1 MTDSLNTELSPYSAL
16 SWQLAMGVDEAI
28 AEQPIDRTLPSAA
41 ISVMPAQSSGTGISE
56 GISEKGF
63 SENLAAQYVEGER
76 IASYKPPVQKPVS
89 LVPSFVPGHVH
100 ATTLDELR
108 AELQAFEG
116 CALKKTS
123 KNLVFADGNP
133 HARIMMVGEAP
144 GEDEDR
150 QGLPFVG
157 VSGKLLDKMIGCIG
171 LDRTNVYIS
180 NIVPWRPPGNRNPT
194 DSEVAVCLP
203 FTEKHIAI
211 VKPKFLILLGGV
223 AVKSLLKSKDGITK
237 MRGKEFTYTTTDLV
251 TNEAV
256 TIPCFPM
263 FHPAYL
269 LRQASQKRLA
279 WNDLLLLK
287 KAIDASAN

>member
-1 MTDSLNTELSPYSAL
+1 
-16 SWQLAMGVDEAI
+16 MGVDEAM
-28 AEQPIDRTLPSAA
+28 AEQPVDRRVTPVTAPIA
-41 ISVMPAQSSGTGISE
+41 VPQ
-56 GISEKGF
+56 GF
-63 SENLAAQYVEGER
+63 SEQALPQQIEIQR
-76 IASYKPPVQKPVS
+76 SIAPAITKPT
-89 LVPSFVPGHVH
+89 LVPSFVPGAVH
-100 ATTLDELR
+100 ATTLEELR
-108 AELQAFEG
+108 AELLAFEG

-133 HARIMMVGEAP
+133 AASIMMVGEAP

-203 FTEKHIAI
+203 FTERHIAI

-237 MRGKEFTYTTTDLV
+237 IRGKQFTYTYADIV

-279 WNDLLLLK
+279 WNDLLLFK
-287 KAIDASAN
+287 KAIESGTN

>member
-1 MTDSLNTELSPYSAL
+1 MTDSLNSDLSPLCAL
-16 SWQLAMGVDEAI
+16 SWQLAMGVDEAVSDI
-28 AEQPIDRTLPSAA
+28 APDRRLSPS
-41 ISVMPAQSSGTGISE
+41 IIPVMVNGPSPNT
-56 GISEKGF
+56 GF
-63 SENLAAQYVEGER
+63 SENTVASQHIEVERAVVSPLKPLAPSA
-76 IASYKPPVQKPVS
+76 
-89 LVPSFVPGHVH
+89 VPSFVPSTVH

-108 AELQAFEG
+108 AELAAFEG

-133 HARIMMVGEAP
+133 SASIMLVGEAP

-157 VSGKLLDKMIGCIG
+157 VSGKLLDKMLGCIG
-171 LDRTNVYIS
+171 LDRTNTYIS

-211 VKPKFLILLGGV
+211 VKPKYLILLGAV
-223 AVKSLLKSKDGITK
+223 AVKSLLKTKDGITK
-237 MRGKEFTYTTTDLV
+237 IRGKQFTYTYTDIASG
-251 TNEAV
+251 EAV

-269 LRQASQKRLA
+269 LRQASQKRMA
-279 WNDLLLLK
+279 WNDLLLFK
-287 KAIDASAN
+287 RAIESS

>member
-1 MTDSLNTELSPYSAL
+1 MTDSLNSGLSAFSAL
-16 SWQLAMGVDEAI
+16 SWQLAMGVDEAMAEEAPDRRLSPPTINVSTPVMGSMMGMSEQAAPQHIEIERQVAAPIPFTPPTVSI
-28 AEQPIDRTLPSAA
+28 A
-41 ISVMPAQSSGTGISE
+41 
-56 GISEKGF
+56 
-63 SENLAAQYVEGER
+63 
-76 IASYKPPVQKPVS
+76 
-89 LVPSFVPGHVH
+89 SFVPSEVH
-100 ATTLDELR
+100 ATTLEALR

-133 HARIMMVGEAP
+133 ASSIMLVGEAP

-157 VSGKLLDKMIGCIG
+157 VSGKLLDRMLGCIG
-171 LDRTNVYIS
+171 LDRTNTYIS

-203 FTEKHIAI
+203 FTERHIAI
-211 VKPKFLILLGGV
+211 VKPKYLILLGAV
-223 AVKSLLKSKDGITK
+223 AVKSLLKIKDGITK
-237 MRGKEFTYTTTDLV
+237 VRGKPFTYTYVDIDSGQ
-251 TNEAV
+251 EV

-279 WNDLLLLK
+279 WNDLLLFK
-287 KAIDASAN
+287 KAIEQA